1 MGRNTRLR
9 LVFLPTLLS
18 CSNRF
23 LRALQQNRAQS
34 RLLYLLIILHIFF
47 INNTIIIL
55 FHHQHHL
62 HQLHN
67 HANHNLHKMEEGQHL
82 DLYNILDIQWLK
94 AQFIFL
100 FVVQHLQTNHQESRL
115 QLHHR
120 YYAISRH
127 KLSWFYFLFLF
138 RS

>member
-18 CSNRF
+18 CSSRF

-34 RLLYLLIILHIFF
+34 ICSLSCIFSSSITPLSSFFIINIIFINCIITLIIIF
-47 INNTIIIL
+47 IRWRKVNIWIYIIFWI
-55 FHHQHHL
+55 FR
-62 HQLHN
+62 
-67 HANHNLHKMEEGQHL
+67 
-82 DLYNILDIQWLK
+82 WLK

-115 QLHHR
+115 QLHHC
-120 YYAISRH
+120 YNAISRH

-138 RS
+138 KS